1 MLRHSQVTGGR
12 KWVGNDFVELQS
24 VGLGVMDNFFK
35 TYKSCVISGCEVSGS
50 NVARGY
56 VAFVWP
62 ESGEIKSC
70 IAEFSGVTG
79 VSVFPLYLIL
89 AKVDVTRAYETGGNK
104 IIGTRYLASISYT
117 IPAEGVPYVTIAAT
131 GATVTFRDA
140 LQSASYRFVT
150 DAMINAWNG
159 KQAALGFTPE
169 NAANKNQPGGYVG
182 LKSNGKI
189 SNDYLESDQGT
200 PQYIE
205 TYGDGTYQSAG
216 DPLYYTFNQVL
227 VLKSDLI
234 TLYDSKQY
242 NLPIGVYEISFDI
255 QFGVFGEMDVMWEA
269 HVVNNSSNDPGIIPQ
284 SVAYSQRTQD
294 SSIGI
299 HKHTFFYRANYAA
312 VLELRLIYRG
322 YIQLSLDG
330 AQNRFRISKI
340 G

>member
-12 KWVGNDFVELQS
+12 KWVGNDLVELQS
-24 VGLGVMDNFFK
+24 VGLDVMDNFFK

-56 VAFVWP
+56 VAFVWQ

-70 IAEFSGVTG
+70 IAEFPGVTG
-79 VSVFPLYLIL
+79 VSIFPFYLIL
-89 AKVDVTRAYETGGNK
+89 SKVPVTRAYETGGNK
-104 IIGTRYLASISYT
+104 TIGTQYVASMSLT
-117 IPAEGVPYVTIAAT
+117 LPTGVPYVTIAAT

-150 DAMINAWNG
+150 DAMINTWNA

-169 NAANKNQPGGYVG
+169 NSANKNQPGGYVG
-182 LKSNGKI
+182 LKNNGKI

-205 TYGDGTYQSAG
+205 TYSDGSYQGQG
-216 DPLYYTFNQVL
+216 DPLYYTFDQQL

-234 TLYDSKQY
+234 TLNVSQY
-242 NLPIGVYEISFDI
+242 NIPIGVYEISFDI
-255 QFGVFGEMDVMWEA
+255 PFAVFGQMDTMWEA
-269 HVVNNSSNDPGIIPQ
+269 HVYNYGAMDGGIIPQ
-284 SVAYSQRTQD
+284 SVAYSQIQAD
-294 SSIGI
+294 SSSGI
-299 HKHTFFYRANYAA
+299 IKHTFYYRANYAA

-322 YIQLSLDG
+322 YGNFSLDG
-330 AQNRFRISKI
+330 IRTRFRLSKI